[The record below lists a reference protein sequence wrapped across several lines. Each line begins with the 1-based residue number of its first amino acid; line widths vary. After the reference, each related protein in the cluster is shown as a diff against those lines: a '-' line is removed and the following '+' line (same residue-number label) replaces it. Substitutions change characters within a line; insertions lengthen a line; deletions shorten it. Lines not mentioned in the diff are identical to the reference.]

1 MRKLLGVDGSHCGCV
16 PLWAEMCC
24 GCPLLPHRRS
34 WAPATRAWP
43 TAWTRCSRRWQTCG
57 WRGWT
62 RNATW
67 PRCVLECTPNH
78 GDTASDPRSPQLA
91 DAVHA
96 VTATM
101 RRAHG
106 YDGLSSFGHL
116 AYAAPPR
123 HTLDPLS
130 AELATAESLAA
141 RLRRKGLASTQQRR
155 ATSPS
160 VVARA
165 GGVAGRRPTM

>member
-1 MRKLLGVDGSHCGCV
+1 MDRCHRGCV
-16 PLWAEMCC
+16 PHWAEMCC

-34 WAPATRAWP
+34 WAQATRAWP
-43 TAWTRCSRRWQTCG
+43 TAWTRYSRRWQACG
-57 WRGWT
+57 WRGWS
-62 RNATW
+62 RRETW
-67 PRCVLECTPNH
+67 RRCVLECTSNH
-78 GDTASDPRSPQLA
+78 VDAASDPRSPQLA

-101 RRAHG
+101 RRAHAYG
-106 YDGLSSFGHL
+106 DGGLTSFGHL

-130 AELATAESLAA
+130 AELAAAESLAA
-141 RLRRKGLASTQQRR
+141 RLRRKGLAATQQRR

-165 GGVAGRRPTM
+165 GGVAGRRPTL